1 MATDDETDN
10 KITDI
15 SEIEG
20 RYLYQQRY
28 LAEKKR
34 QQQRYLEEEKL
45 KLLRAV
51 DDISSRA
58 LLSQNKDIL
67 NFARWVSENVVEE
80 VHFPGHEEPKRDLIR
95 EILMTMPDK
104 NGYYSPPYS

>member
-67 NFARWVSENVVEE
+67 NFAKWVSENVV
-80 VHFPGHEEPKRDLIR
+80 
-95 EILMTMPDK
+95 
-104 NGYYSPPYS
+104 